1 MVYKG
6 CTTIDPIARL
16 AKDMN
21 WMWIFFVFWQE
32 PIAMDRQKLT
42 KAINI
47 EQNSLITFLTPIP
60 YEILP
65 QDRLQSC
72 QAPR

>member
-6 CTTIDPIARL
+6 CTTIDPIQRRYKACKVR
-16 AKDMN
+16 MN

-42 KAINI
+42 KAINH
-47 EQNSLITFLTPIP
+47 T
-60 YEILP
+60 
-65 QDRLQSC
+65 
-72 QAPR
+72 